1 MIICLIFLALILLVN
16 LPSIV
21 QKGLTGK
28 LVNGDYKTENGQ
40 LKTIEWFK
48 LYPLKKLLLV
58 LLWLFC
64 AYVSIRMFK
73 VFWIE
78 KYQELIW
85 IELFF
90 LGFTLLSA
98 YKIWKYIRMP
108 YHCPIVL
115 KKFYTKEEL
124 EQELRGEKFEL
135 IQFKNSTLQK
145 VACMFNS
152 RNWLIINGILY
163 AKKYMTNFRYMYMG
177 NTNNIWITYYNGKGL
192 ILPFSSIDL
201 SGDRG
206 EEMKQVLQRIMEQE
220 EFQS

>member
-1 MIICLIFLALILLVN
+1 MIICLIFLVLILVVN
-16 LPSIV
+16 LPDIV
-21 QKGLTGK
+21 QKSLTDK

-40 LKTIEWFK
+40 LKMIEWFK
-48 LYPLKKLLLV
+48 LYPLKKLLLA

-64 AYVSIRMFK
+64 AYVSIKGLK

-78 KYQELIW
+78 KYQGLIW

-98 YKIWKYIRMP
+98 YKIWKYIKTP
-108 YHCPIVL
+108 YHCAIVL
-115 KKFYTKEEL
+115 KKFYSKEEL
-124 EQELRGEKFEL
+124 EHALRGEKFEC

-145 VACMFNS
+145 AVRIFNS
-152 RNWLIINGILY
+152 KNWLIINGILY
-163 AKKYMTNFRYMYMG
+163 DKKYMTDFKYMFMG

-206 EEMKQVLQRIMEQE
+206 EEVKQVLQRIVEQE
-220 EFQS
+220 EFQ

>member
-1 MIICLIFLALILLVN
+1 MIICLIFLVLILVVN
-16 LPSIV
+16 LPDIV
-21 QKGLTGK
+21 QKSLTDK

-40 LKTIEWFK
+40 LKMIEWFK
-48 LYPLKKLLLV
+48 LYPLKKLLLA

-64 AYVSIRMFK
+64 GCVSIKGLK

-98 YKIWKYIRMP
+98 YKIWKYIKTP
-108 YHCPIVL
+108 YHCAIIL
-115 KKFYTKEEL
+115 KKFYSKEEL
-124 EQELRGEKFEL
+124 EHELRGEKFEC

-145 VACMFNS
+145 AVRIFNS
-152 RNWLIINGILY
+152 KNWLIINGILY
-163 AKKYMTNFRYMYMG
+163 AKKYMTDFKYMFMG

-201 SGDRG
+201 SGDR
-206 EEMKQVLQRIMEQE
+206 EKK
-220 EFQS
+220 